1 MGLKIYVLIF
11 LLVLIIA
18 NIIVFL
24 FVREINVIDKFRLAV
39 LDFISRYAPV
49 GDPIIVFLILSLL
62 VISIIALVLVKVFG
76 K

>member
-18 NIIVFL
+18 NIIVFF
-24 FVREINVIDKFRLAV
+24 FVRGINVIDKFRLAV
-39 LDFISRYAPV
+39 LDFINMYAPV
-49 GDPIIVFLILSLL
+49 GDPIIVFLILSLV
-62 VISIIALVLVKVFG
+62 VITVIALVLVKVFG